1 MATLTPSNT
10 AIHPTPRPPLAR
22 RVAFWGQVRGS
33 VLGQFWSQVL
43 QSNKCGGKHLGRRED
58 VAEFGGDLFEAFLAL
73 HPGDALHAATPI
85 PLIPGD
91 DVDVGMKDLLPGR
104 IAIIDA
110 QIKACRAH
118 GHLHFCRHQDRRL
131 KKPSRLFGWHFG
143 KRGVMLPRNDQR
155 VPWGA
160 REDVEEGYRPFP
172 FKNLMGGPLSVSNL
186 AKKASAHCTRRPLPS
201 LTGRGTRSTT

>member
-1 MATLTPSNT
+1 M
-10 AIHPTPRPPLAR
+10 
-22 RVAFWGQVRGS
+22 RVKGRG
-33 VLGQFWSQVL
+33 QVL
-43 QSNKCGGKHLGRRED
+43 QSNKVGGKRLRSREG

-104 IAIIDA
+104 LATIDT

-118 GHLHFCRHQDRRL
+118 GHLHFYRHQGRRL

-155 VPWGA
+155 VPWSA
-160 REDVEEGYRPFP
+160 REDVEESYRPFP
-172 FKNLMGGPLSVSNL
+172 FKNLIGGSLSVSDL
-186 AKKASAHCTRRPLPS
+186 AKKASAHCTRRPLGFFTS
-201 LTGRGTRSTT
+201 KGTHSIT